1 MSENMAL
8 GLIYELDKINHESI
22 ISKVKKYFNE
32 DSIKEYIKLLNNHEN
47 YKKRVRSIK
56 TVLEGSAKD
65 VISETE
71 LFRLREELNGLSNLI
86 KKYDD
91 NDNSLFKWLNIDQ
104 NYDYK
109 SDIQR
114 IIAIAEAI
122 LLENE
127 SDIYSLTN
135 YGRWRFSTVIRV
147 MSYFIPIK
155 FTILND
161 DDFNQMNVTI
171 VKDGG
176 FKLEDSIYLDL
187 TFSTRL
193 QSLIDSVK

>member
-71 LFRLREELNGLSNLI
+71 LFRLREELNDLSNLI

>member
-1 MSENMAL
+1 MAL
-8 GLIYELDKINHESI
+8 GLIYKLGVINHESI
-22 ISKVKKYFNE
+22 ISKVKEYFNE
-32 DSIKEYIKLLNNHEN
+32 DSIKEYIKLLNNYKN

-56 TVLEGSAKD
+56 TILEGSAKD

-71 LFRLREELNGLSNLI
+71 LFRLREELNDLSNLI

-91 NDNSLFKWLNIDQ
+91 NDNSLFKWLDIDQ

>member
-8 GLIYELDKINHESI
+8 GLIYKLGVINHESI
-22 ISKVKKYFNE
+22 ISKVKEYFNE
-32 DSIKEYIKLLNNHEN
+32 DSIKEYIKLLNNYKN

-56 TVLEGSAKD
+56 TILEGSAKD

-71 LFRLREELNGLSNLI
+71 LFRLREELNDLSNLI

-91 NDNSLFKWLNIDQ
+91 NDNSLFKWLDIDQ